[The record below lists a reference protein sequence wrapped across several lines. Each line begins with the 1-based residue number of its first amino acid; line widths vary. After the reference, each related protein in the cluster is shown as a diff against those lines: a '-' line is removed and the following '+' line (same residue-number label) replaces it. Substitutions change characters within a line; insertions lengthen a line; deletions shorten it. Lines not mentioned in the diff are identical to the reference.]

1 MVKRFLWLAYCV
13 AGLALGGCASSPAS
27 GGSGG
32 TAGTGGDGG
41 SGGSGSA
48 ARLIVTA
55 DWLNRS
61 LTLLD
66 YDKLIDGQSDGPS
79 SVVDTI
85 DLSEWAPGPIEVEIT
100 PDGKTAVVSVGPAF
114 FDGNGVTNMLVG
126 SPEVP
131 PGGTLLVVDLESG
144 EATEVVTEDV
154 PLGIAISSDGT
165 RAYTANYGTIDE
177 PGDTLS
183 VIDIPGRQLIEEI
196 TLGGR
201 PEQVALSPDGTLG
214 VINIAG
220 GSGGIHVFEIADIEG
235 TLSPLVATG
244 DDPSDV
250 TFLDDETRVAVAN
263 SFSLDV
269 TLVDTSDPS
278 APSVISSFGMDGGF
292 PYGVTYLPG
301 RDQILSPTGT
311 GSNLVTIDR
320 DNDVLI
326 PSAPARLPGGAFPL
340 TAAVDGTDSY
350 AFVAHIVD
358 KKLSIIDV
366 ETGASRA
373 VTWLDGPGPSYVAVQ
388 P

>member
-1 MVKRFLWLAYCV
+1 MVGLSLAGCDSSSS
-13 AGLALGGCASSPAS
+13 AL

-32 TAGTGGDGG
+32 TAGTGGSGG
-41 SGGSGSA
+41 SGGA
-48 ARLIVTA
+48 KRLVVTA

-66 YDKLIDGQSDGPS
+66 YDKLIDGQSDGLS

-85 DLSEWAPGPIEVEIT
+85 DLAEWAPGPIEVEIT
-100 PDGKTAVVSVGPAF
+100 PDGQTAIVSVGPAF
-114 FDGNGVTNMLVG
+114 FDGDGVTNMLVG

-131 PGGTLLVVDLESG
+131 PGGALLVVDLESG

-165 RAYTANYGTIDE
+165 RAYTANYGTIDQ

-220 GSGGIHVFEIADIEG
+220 ASGGIRVFETADIQG
-235 TLSPLVATG
+235 TLSPLVPTG
-244 DDPSDV
+244 NDPSDV
-250 TFLDDETRVAVAN
+250 TFLDDETRVVVAN

-278 APSVISSFGMDGGF
+278 APLVIDSFGMDGGF
-292 PYGVTYLPG
+292 PYGATYMPS
-301 RDQILSPTGT
+301 RDQILAPTGT

-320 DNDVLI
+320 DNDVLT
-326 PSAPARLPGGAFPL
+326 PSVPARLLGGAFPL

-358 KKLSIIDV
+358 RKLSIIEV

-373 VTWLDGPGPSYVAVQ
+373 VPWLDGPGPSYVAVQ

>member
-1 MVKRFLWLAYCV
+1 MAKWASLLVCFVVGL
-13 AGLALGGCASSPAS
+13 GLAGCGSSGSGAAGSGGMGGA
-27 GGSGG
+27 GGSG
-32 TAGTGGDGG
+32 TST
-41 SGGSGSA
+41 
-48 ARLIVTA
+48 RLVVTA
-55 DWLNRS
+55 DWLNQS
-61 LTLLD
+61 LTLFD

-85 DLSEWAPGPIEVEIT
+85 DLSEWEPGPIEVEIT
-100 PDGKTAVVSVGPAF
+100 PDGKTAIVAVGPAF
-114 FDGNGVTNMLVG
+114 FDGNGVTNMLIG

-131 PGGTLLVVDLESG
+131 PGGSLLIVDLESG
-144 EATEVVTEDV
+144 EATEVAIEDV

-165 RAYTANYGTIDE
+165 RAYTANYGAIDD

-196 TLGGR
+196 ALGGR

-220 GSGGIHVFEIADIEG
+220 GSGGIHVFETADIEG

-244 DDPSDV
+244 NDPSDV
-250 TFLDDETRVAVAN
+250 TFLDDETRVVVAN

-269 TLVDTSDPS
+269 TLVDTSNPS
-278 APSVISSFGMDGGF
+278 APSVIGSFAMGGGF
-292 PYGVTYLPG
+292 PYGATYMPS
-301 RDQILSPTGT
+301 RDQILVPTGT
-311 GSNLVTIDR
+311 GSNLVTIDI

-326 PSAPARLPGGAFPL
+326 ASEPAMLPGGAFPL

-366 ETGASRA
+366 ETGTSRA
-373 VTWLDGPGPSYVAVQ
+373 IIWLDGPGPAYVAVQ